1 MGLSGPLLAQESVFK
16 DHAEDNSERR
26 YCLYPSTLRMINIQK
41 NEAFNELASSFE
53 KFLIYQLDSTA
64 IVEKS
69 YTKMLTNFRDKG
81 YDEYMSIMGA
91 GNNIVIL
98 GKEMRT
104 NELTGVMSLEDK
116 SFVFFLK
123 GNVAWQ
129 KIPTIIRT
137 MSDEDLF
144 NVLDVRSE
152 KWD

>member
-1 MGLSGPLLAQESVFK
+1 MGLTQPLLAQESIFK
-16 DHAEDNSERR
+16 DYAEDNSARR

-69 YTKMLTNFRDKG
+69 YKTMLTNFSKAG
-81 YDEYMSIMGA
+81 YEEYMSIFGS
-91 GNNIVIL
+91 GNDVVIL

-104 NELTGVMSLEDK
+104 NELTGVMSIEDQAY
-116 SFVFFLK
+116 VFFLK

-129 KIPTIIRT
+129 KIPAIIRT

-144 NVLDVRSE
+144 NVLDVPSE
-152 KWD
+152 RWD